1 MFARRIQLGF
11 CSVDYILVFMTY
23 RMYNEGYKRERCR
36 NSSSALDDMLN
47 VGTRTED
54 KLQKRNIQCSDGSK
68 YMSYLK
74 VRWFCFHHYYFP
86 MRNINSFMFYE
97 FYYVCWSKCWH
108 LLSIVDMYWKLVNLS
123 WRTAG
128 YLNWIV
134 QTFIYTF
141 YTIDIKISEK
151 NNKKS

>member
-74 VRWFCFHHYYFP
+74 VR
-86 MRNINSFMFYE
+86 
-97 FYYVCWSKCWH
+97 
-108 LLSIVDMYWKLVNLS
+108 
-123 WRTAG
+123 
-128 YLNWIV
+128 
-134 QTFIYTF
+134 
-141 YTIDIKISEK
+141 
-151 NNKKS
+151 

>member
-1 MFARRIQLGF
+1 
-11 CSVDYILVFMTY
+11 MTY

-74 VRWFCFHHYYFP
+74 VR
-86 MRNINSFMFYE
+86 
-97 FYYVCWSKCWH
+97 
-108 LLSIVDMYWKLVNLS
+108 
-123 WRTAG
+123 
-128 YLNWIV
+128 
-134 QTFIYTF
+134 
-141 YTIDIKISEK
+141 
-151 NNKKS
+151 